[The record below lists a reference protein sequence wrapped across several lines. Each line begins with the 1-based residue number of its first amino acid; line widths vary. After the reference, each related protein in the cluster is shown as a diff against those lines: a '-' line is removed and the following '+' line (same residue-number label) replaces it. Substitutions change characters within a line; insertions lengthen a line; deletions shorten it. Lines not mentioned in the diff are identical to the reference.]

1 PDGRY
6 TESGTATVAGGILI
20 MRERRP
26 NRAPR
31 FDYSSRGAYFITTN
45 VKHRAEWFGRM
56 QGGRMVLNA
65 DGLIAHRCW
74 MEIPEHF
81 PGVRVDAFVV
91 MPDHVNG
98 IIIIDDAPFPGDGR
112 PNHAIIPV
120 VVGSY
125 KSAVSKLIHR
135 FGSPS
140 FQWQRSYHDT
150 VIRDHHALRGVRR
163 YIGENSVRRGGDRM
177 VNV

>member
-1 PDGRY
+1 
-6 TESGTATVAGGILI
+6 
-20 MRERRP
+20 M
-26 NRAPR
+26 PR
-31 FDYSSRGAYFITTN
+31 FDYSSRGAYFLTTN
-45 VKHRAEWFGRM
+45 VKHRAEWFGRLRD
-56 QGGRMVLNA
+56 GRMVLNA

-91 MPDHVNG
+91 MPDHVHG
-98 IIIIDDAPFPGDGR
+98 IIVIDDAPFVGARHAWPLQKA

-150 VIRDHHALRGVRR
+150 VIRDHHALHWIRR
-163 YIGENSVRRGGDRM
+163 YIGENPVRRGG
-177 VNV
+177 